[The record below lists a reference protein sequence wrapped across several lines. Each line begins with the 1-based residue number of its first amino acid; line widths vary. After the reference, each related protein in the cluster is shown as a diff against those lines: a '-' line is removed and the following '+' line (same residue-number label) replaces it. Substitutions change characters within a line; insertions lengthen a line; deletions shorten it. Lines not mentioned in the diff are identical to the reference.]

1 LRLSSAQRRVD
12 GGGQESPERTGKLR
26 QPSMIGAEKIGA

>member
-1 LRLSSAQRRVD
+1 LRLPSALRR
-12 GGGQESPERTGKLR
+12 GGGKERPERTGKLR